1 MFGYIVMNKPEIKF
15 KDFDLYRSFY
25 CGLCRELK
33 SKYGISG
40 QISLTYDMT
49 FVVILLSA
57 LYEPPTQKG
66 STRCIIH
73 PVCKQPV
80 RRNTVTEY
88 AADMNVL
95 LTYYKCRDDWEDEK
109 KVTALGYSKVLQG
122 KVKKLDQKYPDKSR
136 RIQKLLSELSEME
149 KSGEKDIDK
158 MAGCFGKIMEEI
170 FAWKQDVW
178 EDTLRRM
185 GFFLGKFIYLL
196 DAYDDVEE
204 DIKNKNYNP
213 FSEQY
218 IIEGFDEQ
226 VRRILIMMMA
236 QTCREFEKLP
246 IIKYTDILRNILY
259 SGVWCRFEVIHKK
272 RKEAAKQ
279 PPKENGFIA
288 VSIGEGI
295 KEIFQ
300 GLGVDYLIEGGQ
312 TMNPST
318 EDMLNAIAKVN
329 AKTIYI
335 FPNNKNIVLAANQ
348 ARELTEDKESVVV
361 PTKTI
366 PQGITAMIS
375 YVPEKNSAENTE
387 AMLQAIEHVKTGQI
401 TYAVRDTRID
411 DKEIHEGDMMGIGD
425 HGILAVGKDRME
437 VAKETVA
444 QMVDDESEVMSFYYG
459 ADTEE
464 AEAEELATALEEAY
478 PDCDVELNAGGQP
491 IYYYVISVE

>member
-57 LYEPPTQKG
+57 LYEPHTQKG

-73 PVCKQPV
+73 PVCKQ
-80 RRNTVTEY
+80 
-88 AADMNVL
+88 
-95 LTYYKCRDDWEDEK
+95 
-109 KVTALGYSKVLQG
+109 
-122 KVKKLDQKYPDKSR
+122 
-136 RIQKLLSELSEME
+136 SEME

-272 RKEAAKQ
+272 RKEA
-279 PPKENGFIA
+279 
-288 VSIGEGI
+288 GE
-295 KEIFQ
+295 
-300 GLGVDYLIEGGQ
+300 
-312 TMNPST
+312 
-318 EDMLNAIAKVN
+318 
-329 AKTIYI
+329 
-335 FPNNKNIVLAANQ
+335 
-348 ARELTEDKESVVV
+348 
-361 PTKTI
+361 
-366 PQGITAMIS
+366 
-375 YVPEKNSAENTE
+375 
-387 AMLQAIEHVKTGQI
+387 
-401 TYAVRDTRID
+401 
-411 DKEIHEGDMMGIGD
+411 
-425 HGILAVGKDRME
+425 KDN
-437 VAKETVA
+437 
-444 QMVDDESEVMSFYYG
+444 D
-459 ADTEE
+459 
-464 AEAEELATALEEAY
+464 
-478 PDCDVELNAGGQP
+478 
-491 IYYYVISVE
+491 